1 MQGDQARVGGF
12 VSPIGWQD
20 LAVDGYMYEW
30 RLSITYV
37 EVRRLGTQWF
47 RIWTK
52 EAYAPVTL
60 DHVVRSIRKAV
71 NEKFGSGIDER
82 LS

>member
-1 MQGDQARVGGF
+1 MSHA
-12 VSPIGWQD
+12 GWKD

-30 RLSITYV
+30 RLAITYV
-37 EVRRLGTQWF
+37 EVRRLGTRWC

-60 DHVVRSIRKAV
+60 DHVVRLIRKAV
-71 NEKFGSGIDER
+71 NEEFGSRTDER
-82 LS
+82 FS